1 MSMKQNFS
9 NQYQEYLGESLKF
22 GFINNIDYKN
32 ATYSPKI
39 LMNDPEH
46 GQHVL
51 TDIQNELNKC
61 LSFSINVAFVTEAGI
76 GMLKTQ
82 FSDFAD
88 RGGQGR
94 LLISPYLGFNQ
105 PKALKELLKL
115 RHIEVRMA
123 KEDLNSHAKVYI
135 FNHGL
140 EQVVIVGSSNLTHNA
155 LKLNYE
161 WNIKLS
167 STDNGDFIHKTK
179 ENFDQVWQQAVPL
192 TEDLIEAYQKAI
204 YRPLTLSSKPVEE
217 VVSPYHTEVRPNQ
230 MQLGALAGIEKMRQE
245 GAQRALII
253 SATGT
258 GKTYLSA
265 FDVKKYQPQRF
276 LFIVHREQ
284 ILRKALKDY
293 QRVIGFA
300 DQEACIYQSGK
311 ALGQE
316 RYVFATIQSL
326 SKRENLY
333 QFSADYFDYILI
345 DEVHKAGA
353 ETYQRVM
360 DYFQPVFMLG
370 MTATP
375 ERTDD
380 KNIYE
385 LFDYNIA
392 YEIRLQEALSEDM
405 LCPFLYFGVSE
416 LFYQGE
422 LIDDKTQFSNLITD
436 QRVQHIIEK
445 IEYYG
450 HSGDQLKGLIF
461 CSKKE
466 EARELSHLFN
476 QRSYR
481 TVALTGEDSQNVR
494 EHYVQQLEAGT
505 LEYIFTVDIFN
516 EGIDIPSVNQV
527 VMLRNTQSSIVFIQ
541 QLGRGLRKH
550 ASKEFVTIIDFI
562 GNYQN
567 NYLIPIALFGDQSM
581 NKDNYR
587 RELVNR
593 NQLTGLT
600 TINFEEIAQQQIFDS
615 IRNTNLSSMKVLRE
629 AYQEL
634 QNKLGRIPLLK
645 DFIQSQSIDPIVF
658 FERNLKHYGD
668 FLVKMKVETYR
679 NIPQAGHAALNFL
692 SNELL
697 DGKRPHELL
706 LLKYLLAAD
715 MGQILLQDY
724 LSKLKEAN
732 IYCDQKILRSVLR
745 ILDLSFYTEQSLK
758 KYGQGLI
765 EWNNDQVS
773 LADYFVDLLRN
784 QAFATLVDDVIETGL
799 IRNQKYPASH
809 TPQQI
814 QIGEKYS
821 RKDFCRLMAWESDE
835 SSTIYGYKNKY
846 GTCPIF
852 VTYHKSDE
860 ISESTQYG
868 DRFIN
873 EQVFHWYTRSNRTFA
888 SKEVAD
894 IIHLGSDKLVIDL
907 FVKKE
912 DGEGKDFY
920 YLGRV
925 RPMSG
930 TAKET
935 FMDPDTK
942 KTPVVTMDLKLD
954 QPIPYNLMQY
964 LLSEDK

>member
-1 MSMKQNFS
+1 MKQKYS
-9 NQYQEYLGESLKF
+9 SQYQEYLGESLKF

-39 LMNDPEH
+39 LMNNPET

-61 LSFSINVAFVTEAGI
+61 FSFSINVAFVTEAGI

-88 RGGQGR
+88 RGGHGR
-94 LLISPYLGFNQ
+94 LMISPYLGFNQ
-105 PKALKELLKL
+105 PKALQELLKL
-115 RHIEVRMA
+115 RNVEVRMA
-123 KEDLNSHAKVYI
+123 KEDLNSHAKVYM

-167 STDNGDFIHKTK
+167 STDNGDFIQKTK
-179 ENFDQVWQQAVPL
+179 DNFDQVWQQAVPL
-192 TEDLIEAYQKAI
+192 TIQVIEDYQKAI
-204 YRPLTLSSKPVEE
+204 YRPLTLTPKPMEE
-217 VVSPYHTEVRPNQ
+217 TLADYQKVIKPNR
-230 MQLGALAGIEKMRQE
+230 MQAEALIGLAKMRQQ
-245 GAQRALII
+245 GAQKALII

-265 FDVKKYQPQRF
+265 FDVKKYQPDRF

-293 QRVIGFA
+293 QRVIGFM
-300 DQEACIYQSGK
+300 DEEACIFQSGK
-311 ALGQE
+311 PLGQE
-316 RYVFATIQSL
+316 KYTFATIQSL
-326 SKRENLY
+326 SKIDNLY
-333 QFSADYFDYILI
+333 QIDPQWFDYILI

-353 ETYQRVM
+353 QTYQRVI
-360 DYFQPVFMLG
+360 DYFQPKFLLG

-392 YEIRLQEALSEDM
+392 YEIRLQEALDEDM
-405 LCPFLYFGVSE
+405 LCPFLYYGVSE
-416 LFYQGE
+416 LVYQGE
-422 LIDDKTQFSNLITD
+422 LLDDKTQFTNLVTD
-436 QRVQHIIEK
+436 QRVKHIIDK
-445 IEYYG
+445 IQYYG
-450 HSGDQLKGLIF
+450 HSGEHVKGLIF

-466 EARELSHLFN
+466 EARELSALFN
-476 QRSYR
+476 QRNYR
-481 TVALTGEDSQNVR
+481 TVALTGEDPQATR
-494 EHYVQQLEAGT
+494 EHFVQELEEGK
-505 LEYIFTVDIFN
+505 LDYIFTVDIFN
-516 EGIDIPSVNQV
+516 EGIDIPAVNQV

-550 ASKEFVTIIDFI
+550 DSKEFVTIIDFI

-587 RELVNR
+587 RDLVNR
-593 NQLTGLT
+593 NQLTGIT

-629 AYQEL
+629 AYQDL
-634 QNKLGRIPLLK
+634 ANKLGRPPMLK
-645 DFIQSQSIDPIVF
+645 DFILSQSIDPIVF
-658 FERNLKHYGD
+658 FERNLRHYGD
-668 FLVKMKVETYR
+668 FLVKMKIDRYR
-679 NIPQAGHAALNFL
+679 NLSERGHANLNFL
-692 SNELL
+692 SHELL

-706 LLKYLLAAD
+706 LLKQLMESQGTVKVA
-715 MGQILLQDY
+715 DY
-724 LSKLKEAN
+724 LAMLRQQN
-732 IYCDQKILRSVLR
+732 IYSDQNILNSVLG
-745 ILDLSFYTEQSLK
+745 ILDLSFYTVQSLK
-758 KYGQGLI
+758 KYGQPII
-765 EWNNDQVS
+765 EWNQSQIVLS
-773 LADYFVDLLRN
+773 ETFQQLLNNPQFRE
-784 QAFATLVDDVIETGL
+784 LVQDIIDTGL
-799 IRNQKYPASH
+799 IRNQKYPASR
-809 TPQQI
+809 TKERLEL
-814 QIGEKYS
+814 GEKYS
-821 RKDFCRLMAWESDE
+821 RKDFCRLMGWERDE

-873 EQVFHWYTRSNRTFA
+873 EQVFHWYTRSNRSFA

-894 IIHLGSDKLVIDL
+894 IIYLGHDPLAISL

-925 RPMSG
+925 RPIEG
-930 TAKET
+930 TPKET
-935 FMDPDTK
+935 FMDPETQ

-954 QPIPYNLMQY
+954 QPVPYNLMQY
-964 LLSEDK
+964 LLSGDQ